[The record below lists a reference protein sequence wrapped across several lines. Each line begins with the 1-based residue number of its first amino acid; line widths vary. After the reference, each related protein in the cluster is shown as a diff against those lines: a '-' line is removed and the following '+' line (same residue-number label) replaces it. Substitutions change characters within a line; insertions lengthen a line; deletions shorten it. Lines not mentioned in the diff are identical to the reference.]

1 MILIHRDYL
10 EFKNKFIS
18 YLLLWFS
25 IPMLLYLCLT
35 VPLSSYIDQVNLMNY
50 KYWSLPGIWICSSC
64 LMSFLYSF
72 VKLKTLASNEEYL
85 NRYLK
90 SPISNGQILSSL
102 LISSILAG
110 LFQLI
115 CSIVTTSSL
124 SGLVITTSQAP
135 IILFNILILLIF
147 FSTVGLFCA
156 FYFHDHIFSTIL
168 SLIILIFLMFGC
180 GTFLPVNEFPNNFL
194 ILIANFPIYGLI
206 YNVQLSYQYSRI
218 IISPIVVA
226 TIINISMFII
236 VLIISYKKFRK

>member
-1 MILIHRDYL
+1 
-10 EFKNKFIS
+10 
-18 YLLLWFS
+18 
-25 IPMLLYLCLT
+25 
-35 VPLSSYIDQVNLMNY
+35 
-50 KYWSLPGIWICSSC
+50 
-64 LMSFLYSF
+64 MSFLYSF

-147 FSTVGLFCA
+147 FSTVGLF
-156 FYFHDHIFSTIL
+156 
-168 SLIILIFLMFGC
+168 
-180 GTFLPVNEFPNNFL
+180 
-194 ILIANFPIYGLI
+194 
-206 YNVQLSYQYSRI
+206 
-218 IISPIVVA
+218 
-226 TIINISMFII
+226 
-236 VLIISYKKFRK
+236 